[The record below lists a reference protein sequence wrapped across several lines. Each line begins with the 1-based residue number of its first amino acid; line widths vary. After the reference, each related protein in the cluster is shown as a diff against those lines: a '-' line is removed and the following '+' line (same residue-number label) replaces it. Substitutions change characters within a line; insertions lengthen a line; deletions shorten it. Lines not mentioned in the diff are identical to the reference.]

1 MESDVKPK
9 IVIFIHTDLMEG
21 ISYWFLQVI
30 HLIHSV
36 IAVVKLIVFINQF
49 SPCWALTVKTKV
61 KGWLQKSVQ
70 NLIKPPIPLAHD
82 VPRYYYTSSVLVNRY
97 CHRSVQLKINK
108 IEDAIIGMAMWPQF
122 QLVHSGPCMLFKEI
136 TFSSLWI
143 YFLHTVQA
151 VKQMMHLQHMEGLH
165 LGQAKLAQTHDW
177 TFCFFFCFF
186 ANLLCYGEK
195 KMSGIELNILVVYS
209 HCITK

>member
-1 MESDVKPK
+1 MESDAKPK
-9 IVIFIHTDLMEG
+9 TVIFIHTDLMEG

-70 NLIKPPIPLAHD
+70 NLIKPPIPLAHN

-97 CHRSVQLKINK
+97 CHRSVKIKINK
-108 IEDAIIGMAMWPQF
+108 IEDAVMGMSMWPQF
-122 QLVHSGPCMLFKEI
+122 QLVHSGPCMLFLEI

-143 YFLHTVQA
+143 YFFHIVQTNDA
-151 VKQMMHLQHMEGLH
+151 F
-165 LGQAKLAQTHDW
+165 ATHGRFAFGPGKTCTNTWLDV
-177 TFCFFFCFF
+177 FFFFF
-186 ANLLCYGEK
+186 AILLCYGEK
-195 KMSGIELNILVVYS
+195 KMTGIELNILVVYS
-209 HCITK
+209 NCITK